1 MAANDA
7 VADSTKLP
15 EGVRTGQPAGCHIAW
30 SRDKGYRSHKSL
42 TGSKD
47 GFLPPIAI
55 LTTLIERFCTS
66 NGCEGSG
73 RILTQSTK
81 QLGFGGGDNP
91 AFQRDAAASL
101 RPGELPDGRSRK
113 MRETVRS
120 GFELP
125 ETMSE
130 SNPHL
135 ELERQ
140 KHNRWLV
147 LIAAYKFLLAGMFV
161 AVGIGALRLMHKD
174 IDDVIS
180 HLGDM
185 LRFNPESRF
194 VNFLYDKAT
203 IINDP
208 LLKRIGALA
217 FSYAAVSLVE
227 GVGLYLEKAWGEYL
241 TLAITASFLPWEIF
255 EVFHRLT
262 FVRVGLLVVNAF
274 VFIYLLRIVVARR
287 KPLEADPSE

>member
-1 MAANDA
+1 MCC
-7 VADSTKLP
+7 LRLG
-15 EGVRTGQPAGCHIAW
+15 E
-30 SRDKGYRSHKSL
+30 
-42 TGSKD
+42 
-47 GFLPPIAI
+47 
-55 LTTLIERFCTS
+55 LTTLIERFGTS
-66 NGCEGSG
+66 NGFEGSDHT
-73 RILTQSTK
+73 LTQSTK
-81 QLGFGGGDNP
+81 QLGFGG
-91 AFQRDAAASL
+91 RDKPGILRRDLAAHAGSI
-101 RPGELPDGRSRK
+101 ELPDERSRK
-113 MRETVRS
+113 IKETVRS

-125 ETMSE
+125 ETMSD

-147 LIAAYKFLLAGMFV
+147 LIASYKFLLAAMFV
-161 AVGIGALRLMHKD
+161 AVGVGALRLMHKD

-180 HLGDM
+180 HIGDL

-194 VNFLYDKAT
+194 VNFLYDRAS

-217 FSYAAVSLVE
+217 FSYAGLSLAE
-227 GVGLYLEKAWGEYL
+227 GIGLYLEKAWGEYL
-241 TLAITASFLPWEIF
+241 TLAITASFLPWEMF

-262 FVRVGLLVVNAF
+262 WVRVGLLVVNIF

-287 KPLEADPSE
+287 KPVEEATSV